1 MSFRSLL
8 RRVYPSR
15 PDAQPRE
22 EKGPSCLV
30 LLLREYHFF
39 TQAELTRAAQ
49 SAWQRDFS
57 GGEGSRHFVVQE
69 KFATLIKAGPHALQ
83 VLHAPQPYLG
93 ELTEVDLRT
102 FLPEPERRE
111 AWRSHRAWAS
121 VDYLAIARDT
131 NTKYAVLAELVA
143 EMVDENCTGIWVPE
157 MSAFIPNNRDAYG
170 YLQKLASFG
179 NPEID

>member
-1 MSFRSLL
+1 MNFRSFL
-8 RRVYPSR
+8 RRFLPPSQ
-15 PDAQPRE
+15 DAQADE

-39 TQAELTRAAQ
+39 TQAELVRAAQ

-57 GGEGSRHFVVQE
+57 GGEGSRHFVVQQ
-69 KFATLIKAGPHALQ
+69 KPVTLIKAGPHAMQ

-102 FLPEPERRE
+102 FLPEPDRRD

-121 VDYLAIARDT
+121 VDYLAKASDT
-131 NTKYAVLAELVA
+131 DTKYAVLAELPA
-143 EMVDENCTGIWVPE
+143 EMIDENCTGIWVPE

-179 NPEID
+179 NHDLD

>member
-1 MSFRSLL
+1 MNFRSLL
-8 RRVYPSR
+8 RRAFPSR
-15 PDAQPRE
+15 PEAQSDQ

-39 TQAELTRAAQ
+39 TQAELIRAAQ

-57 GGEGSRHFVVQE
+57 GGEGSRHCVVQE
-69 KFATLIKAGPHALQ
+69 KFVTLIKAGPHAMQ

-102 FLPEPERRE
+102 FLPEPERRD

-121 VDYLAIARDT
+121 VDYLAKTSDT
-131 NTKYAVLAELVA
+131 DTKYAVLAELVA
-143 EMVDENCTGIWVPE
+143 EMIDGNCTGIWVPE